1 MAASL
6 HRNGSEANSLC
17 SLRQGLILEEDLYVF
32 WKPKIRRNVK
42 KIEPENEAEGTK
54 AESSGLANQR
64 KQVKKVKCSRLAE
77 KTKQRP
83 KKSKIQH
90 MAVFTQ
96 KQEMY
101 IFPEF
106 KDESFCTKE
115 NPWSLRKQLL
125 QFYFHLDV
133 WFEVWFG
140 LSTFHCYFA
149 KAVKNS
155 KHYFSWNIK
164 SECLLNVELI
174 CTILAPSWLT
184 KFEI

>member
-1 MAASL
+1 
-6 HRNGSEANSLC
+6 
-17 SLRQGLILEEDLYVF
+17 
-32 WKPKIRRNVK
+32 
-42 KIEPENEAEGTK
+42 
-54 AESSGLANQR
+54 
-64 KQVKKVKCSRLAE
+64 
-77 KTKQRP
+77 
-83 KKSKIQH
+83 
-90 MAVFTQ
+90 MAVFTR
-96 KQEMY
+96 KEEMY

-106 KDESFCTKE
+106 KDESSGKHLVSSETTATIY
-115 NPWSLRKQLL
+115 
-125 QFYFHLDV
+125 FYLDV

-140 LSTFHCYFA
+140 PSTFHCYFA